1 MSGQENCVRMT
12 RLAAK
17 RASQSEIQQPFSKK
31 RTVLGEIS
39 SNCVNGVVASKNK
52 KCRVDP
58 EKLEGRVKKRV
69 KKAVKKIKIEE
80 KSGSGFDV
88 DGELGDPQMCVA
100 YVSDIYEYLRN
111 MEVS

>member
-1 MSGQENCVRMT
+1 MT

-17 RASQSEIQQPFSKK
+17 RAAQCELQQPVTKK

-39 SNCVNGVVASKNK
+39 SNCVNAVVASKNK

-58 EKLEGRVKKRV
+58 EKLEGRVKKRG
-69 KKAVKKIKIEE
+69 KKAVKKIVIEE

-88 DGELGDPQMCVA
+88 DGELDDPQMCAA
-100 YVSDIYEYLRN
+100 YASDIYEYLRN
-111 MEVS
+111 MEVSLIWGF